1 MLVWNLITKT
11 LCVLFF
17 AASLAVAL
25 ASDDE
30 AKDLPD
36 GPGRDTVAKVC
47 IDCHTAGTFRK
58 MRLNENEWWD
68 KVGDMVD
75 RGAKADEKQ
84 QAEIVAYLVR
94 NFGPGAKVNMNTAPL
109 SELMVV
115 LGFSADE
122 SKALAGY
129 RADRGGFKDWSEV
142 AKVPGVD
149 SKKVEAQKEKMAF

>member
-1 MLVWNLITKT
+1 MTAKT
-11 LCVLFF
+11 TFLLFA

-25 ASDDE
+25 AAGDE
-30 AKDLPD
+30 AKDLPV
-36 GPGRDTVAKVC
+36 GPGKETVAKVC

-58 MRLNENEWWD
+58 MRFNENEWWD

-84 QAEIVAYLVR
+84 QGEIVAYLVR
-94 NFGPGAKVNMNTAPL
+94 NFGPDAKVNMNTAPL

-115 LGFSADE
+115 LGFTADE
-122 SKALAGY
+122 SKALIAY
-129 RADRGGFKDWSEV
+129 RTDHGAFKDWSEV

-149 SKKVEAQKEKMAF
+149 SKKVEAQKEKMGF

>member
-1 MLVWNLITKT
+1 LITKT

-36 GPGRDTVAKVC
+36 GPGKDTVAKVC

-58 MRLNENEWWD
+58 MRFNEDEWVD

-94 NFGPGAKVNMNTAPL
+94 NFGPGAKVNVNTAPL

-115 LGFSADE
+115 LGFTADE
-122 SKALAGY
+122 SKALAAY
-129 RADRGGFKDWSEV
+129 RTGHGAFKDWREV
-142 AKVPGVD
+142 AKVSGVD
-149 SKKVEAQKEKMAF
+149 AKKVEAQKDKMAF

>member
-1 MLVWNLITKT
+1 LTSKI
-11 LCVLFF
+11 LCLLFA

-30 AKDLPD
+30 ARSLPD
-36 GPGRDTVAKVC
+36 GPGKETVAKVC

-58 MRLNENEWWD
+58 MRFSENEWWD

-84 QAEIVAYLVR
+84 QAEIVAYLVH
-94 NFGPGAKVNMNTAPL
+94 NFGPGAKVNMNTAPH

-115 LGFSADE
+115 LGFTADE
-122 SKALAGY
+122 SKALVAY
-129 RADRGGFKDWSEV
+129 RTDHGAFKDWSDV
-142 AKVPGVD
+142 AKVAGVD
-149 SKKVEAQKEKMAF
+149 GKKVESQKEKMAF